1 MRMINE
7 KLLEVVFDKLCDVE
21 LRTMETEKYQE
32 KATQLEQVEE
42 QLVVENDE
50 EVRRVLLVKQKDLY
64 LELHT
69 MIMISNIESVLKEEY
84 KYE

>member
-32 KATQLEQVEE
+32 KATQLDQVEE
-42 QLVVENDE
+42 QLLVENDV
-50 EVRRVLLVKQKDLY
+50 EVRRSLLVKQRDLY

-69 MIMISNIESVLKEEY
+69 MIMISNVESVLKEEY